1 MQKELLTFQL
11 KTVRGWV
18 NYHLEDTDESLMD
31 IVPAG
36 FNNNLH
42 WQYGHVAANFET
54 ELVRLLG
61 KDSTTADAFNKYF
74 GTGTSP
80 DDFDEGTPSIEEIK
94 EVLERQPGEYESV
107 TEEQLQEKMDEP
119 FLGMTMSYE
128 RAGFAM
134 LHESLHAGKIQEMKR
149 LLENQY

>member
-11 KTVRGWV
+11 KTVRGWIK
-18 NYHLEDTDESLMD
+18 YHLEDTDDDLMD

-42 WQYGHVAANFET
+42 WQFGHVVAHMET

-61 KDSTTADAFNKYF
+61 KDDDAANLFKKHF

-80 DDFDEGTPSIEEIK
+80 DNFDDETPSIEEIK
-94 EVLERQPGEYESV
+94 TMLDQQQAEYNQLTEDGLKES
-107 TEEQLQEKMDEP
+107 LPEP
-119 FLGMTMSYE
+119 VMGMTTSYDL
-128 RAGFAM
+128 AGFII

>member
-11 KTVRGWV
+11 KTVRGWIK
-18 NYHLEDTDESLMD
+18 YHLEDTDDDLMD

-42 WQYGHVAANFET
+42 WQFGHVIANMES

-61 KDSTTADAFNKYF
+61 KNDDVEQRFKKYF

-80 DDFDEGTPSIEEIK
+80 DDFDDETPSTDEIK
-94 EVLERQPGEYESV
+94 TLLDQQQKEYGGL
-107 TEEQLQEKMDEP
+107 TEESLKETLPEP
-119 FLGMTMSYE
+119 FMGMKTSYE
-128 RAGFAM
+128 LAGFII

>member
-11 KTVRGWV
+11 NTVRGWIK
-18 NYHLEDTDESLMD
+18 YHLENTDDDLMD

-42 WQYGHVAANFET
+42 WQFGHVVALMET

-61 KDSTTADAFNKYF
+61 KNDDVEKRFKEYF
-74 GTGTSP
+74 STGTSP
-80 DDFDEGTPSIEEIK
+80 DDFDDATPSIDEIK
-94 EVLERQPGEYESV
+94 TLLDLQQEEYGKL
-107 TEEQLQEKMDEP
+107 TEESLNENLAEP
-119 FLGMTMSYE
+119 FMGMKTSYE
-128 RAGFAM
+128 LAGFLI